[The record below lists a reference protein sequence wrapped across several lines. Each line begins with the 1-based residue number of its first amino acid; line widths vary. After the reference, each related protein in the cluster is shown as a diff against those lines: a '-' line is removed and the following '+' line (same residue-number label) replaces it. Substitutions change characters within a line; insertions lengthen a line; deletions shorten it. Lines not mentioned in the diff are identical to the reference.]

1 VGAERGQG
9 HGEEERT
16 LDGFR
21 LFLGGL
27 LLDPTARAR
36 HGLGP
41 QRKMPLRCSAMALR
55 DQRHPL
61 GTGAKDVELL
71 EGDAD
76 DLETTVLAALT
87 DEVSV
92 IRVPG
97 RQSASGS
104 PR

>member
-1 VGAERGQG
+1 
-9 HGEEERT
+9 
-16 LDGFR
+16 
-21 LFLGGL
+21 
-27 LLDPTARAR
+27 
-36 HGLGP
+36 
-41 QRKMPLRCSAMALR
+41 MPLRCSAMALR

-92 IRVPG
+92 IRVQVGSQPPDLLVSG
-97 RQSASGS
+97 PKNLLLLIHLSAQ
-104 PR
+104 RLAREV